1 MVVSRGV
8 ALAGAGEKHEP
19 AARAARDHI
28 RAARAGARRVSSGL
42 PSATGSEDKA
52 GALVLRVT
60 HSNSTEA
67 LALALGHR
75 LPRDAFVKSTVV
87 VPNRAMERVVE
98 LSLAQSTGL
107 VANVRFAR
115 LEEWL
120 EGLLTPQG
128 PSDAAARRPLIG
140 PRALLGRVLTV
151 LVDPSLEAFA
161 GTDDPLAP
169 VSRYLLAGDG
179 RWRSPLTDRRRLELA
194 PRLAQLFSEYA
205 YSRPDWIRAWMREG
219 GESGAAIGLVASEKA
234 VERWQSALYR
244 RVRAVGDVEATTF
257 AELVGEPATRLGAE
271 LDPSRVFVFGVSYV
285 ARVFHEALVRV
296 GRDRDVELFVL
307 NPCRE
312 FWSDVASR
320 AGGRR
325 RAAMA
330 AQLDAD
336 GEVRPLE
343 SRLLEAWGRP
353 GREHV
358 GALDEAV
365 GFDTDERFVEPQAT
379 THLGRV
385 QRSILE
391 RSGVEAGA
399 HDGSLVVVPCTSV
412 RREVE
417 TVVSLVWALVAD
429 ADRRAK
435 AEGAEP
441 LRLNEIAILVP
452 ARDRERY
459 LPHLEV
465 VLEAA
470 RESTDG
476 GPALPWSA
484 QDLKLAARSRVAEA
498 GLRLLAFLGAMPT
511 RREVLGLVAHPLVR
525 ASTELEAPSERAW
538 AALCDEV
545 GIVRGID
552 ERDLRGTYADR
563 ASGEGDV
570 LHFDQGLARLAVGCA
585 RGEEPVAHERTVGER
600 DDDTRGL
607 HRTVGSGARGSAGTS
622 GALERPAHLGGE
634 VESALA
640 FVTLVRSLL
649 ADHRAIRGAELTL
662 RAWAELLDRV
672 LVGYVRVVGAA
683 EEAELERCRAAVRG
697 LAQLDPATSSA
708 EDAGGGSDVAR
719 AQAHASEAPRFSAE
733 IALGLAT
740 RALEE
745 VPAVR
750 GEPQAMGVVLASL
763 LPMRAIPFR
772 AVFVLGLGEGQFPEE
787 SAELGLDLRR
797 SARRVGDV
805 APEERDRYAFLETLV
820 STRERLFLSYVA
832 RDEHTGDP
840 HAPSSVVTEL
850 LEAAGGALHLRPP
863 ARRHELFVEGEVR
876 DAWRRELGAAGLA
889 DPVALAALATAL
901 GGAVAEGDARAR
913 GDVERSHFRDVELAS
928 EVWARLGPDD
938 SRRSDLSLPRL
949 PRAALDADRP
959 VRLDTLRGFLRCP
972 VQGRARHWLRGLEGD
987 EALLVEEE
995 PLDARTRELER
1006 LARGALEAALD
1017 RGLGDAP
1024 REALERAVREVVGE
1038 ARSRGHVP
1046 VGVLGEDVAADVR
1059 TRAERWLGALHEARP
1074 GVQLA
1079 RSVRLGRVS
1088 ADRSRGEQHVEVR
1101 GALAL
1106 EAVPPPPGAS
1116 TSQREAAATR
1126 TVAVEGRTGALL
1138 RSAAGAPAGDLVLL
1152 LAASAVGEGERARAA
1167 RGVAVLEAYL
1177 DHAVL
1182 AASGQERLSRRVLL
1196 LAGEAAYETSLP
1208 GLAKAQAARWLRGL
1222 ADEIRAVED
1231 PCWFLPAEAVVLEA
1245 ETLRRGD
1252 PKLADKLARSVERV
1266 RTKLEGGSS
1275 RRGPLRAEDVIAR
1288 DAPEPRDLLAI
1299 VARRHAPV
1307 LSVVRAPVRSSSGE
1321 RDAAGGLL
1329 R

>member
-1 MVVSRGV
+1 M
-8 ALAGAGEKHEP
+8 
-19 AARAARDHI
+19 
-28 RAARAGARRVSSGL
+28 
-42 PSATGSEDKA
+42 
-52 GALVLRVT
+52 LRVT

-67 LALALGHR
+67 LALALGRR

-120 EGLLTPQG
+120 EGLLCPRG
-128 PSDAAARRPLIG
+128 PSTAGMRPGPIG

-151 LVDPSLEAFA
+151 LSDPSLEALA
-161 GTDDPLAP
+161 EGDDPLAP

-179 RWRSPLTDRRRLELA
+179 RWRSALTDRRRLELA
-194 PRLAQLFSEYA
+194 PRLAQLFAEYA

-219 GESGAAIGLVASEKA
+219 ADAGVAVTPEKA

-244 RVRAVGDVEATTF
+244 RVRAVGDVQASTL
-257 AELVGEPATRLGAE
+257 AEVLADASTRLPAE
-271 LDPSRVFVFGVSYV
+271 AVPSRAFVFGVSYV
-285 ARVFHEALVRV
+285 ARVFHEALARV
-296 GRDRDVELFVL
+296 GAERDVELFVL

-320 AGGRR
+320 TGGRK

-330 AQLDAD
+330 REAEP
-336 GEVRPLE
+336 GE

-365 GFDTDERFVEPQAT
+365 GFDTEERFVEPTAA

-391 RSGVEAGA
+391 RSGVEAGP
-399 HDGSLVVVPCTSV
+399 HDGSLVVLPCASV

-435 AEGAEP
+435 AEGTEP
-441 LRLNEIAILVP
+441 LRLHEIAILVP
-452 ARDRERY
+452 SRDRERY

-470 RESTDG
+470 RESSEG

-498 GLRLLAFLGAMPT
+498 GLRLFAFLGATPT

-563 ASGEGDV
+563 ASGEGEV

-585 RGEEPVAHERTVGER
+585 RGEALGAEDDEPIRPDDVEQEPRT
-600 DDDTRGL
+600 
-607 HRTVGSGARGSAGTS
+607 ARAPA
-622 GALERPAHLGGE
+622 ALERPAQLGGE
-634 VESALA
+634 SESALA

-662 RAWAELLDRV
+662 RAWADLLDRM

-697 LAQLDPATSSA
+697 LAQLDPA
-708 EDAGGGSDVAR
+708 GGTAAAVEGPGAL
-719 AQAHASEAPRFSAE
+719 FSAE

-740 RALEE
+740 RALED

-772 AVFVLGLGEGQFPEE
+772 VVFVLGLGEGQFPEE
-787 SAELGLDLRR
+787 SVELGLDLRR
-797 SARRVGDV
+797 AERRVGDV
-805 APEERDRYAFLETLV
+805 SFEERDRYAFLETLV

-850 LEAAGGALHLRPP
+850 LEAAGGALHLTPP
-863 ARRHELFVEGEVR
+863 ARRHELFIDGEAR
-876 DAWRRELGAAGLA
+876 AAWRRELAAADLA
-889 DPVALAALATAL
+889 SPVALAALATAL
-901 GGAVAEGDARAR
+901 GGAVAEGGARAR
-913 GDVERSHFRDVELAS
+913 GDTERSHFRDVELAS
-928 EVWARLGPDD
+928 EAWSRLGPDD
-938 SRRSDLSLPRL
+938 PRRIELSIPRV
-949 PRAALDADRP
+949 PRASIEADRP
-959 VRLDTLRGFLRCP
+959 VRIDTLRGFLRCP
-972 VQGRARHWLRGLEGD
+972 VQGRARHWLRDVEDD

-995 PLDARTRELER
+995 PLDTDARELAS
-1006 LARGALEAALD
+1006 LARRAFVAALD
-1017 RGLGDAP
+1017 RGLGPSPDETLA
-1024 REALERAVREVVGE
+1024 RAVREVVGE

-1046 VGVLGEDVAADVR
+1046 VGVLGEDVAAEVR
-1059 TRAERWLGALHEARP
+1059 ARASRWLAALLEARP

-1079 RSVRLGRVS
+1079 RAVRLGRVS
-1088 ADRSRGEQHVEVR
+1088 ADRARGEQHVEVR
-1101 GALAL
+1101 SALAL
-1106 EAVPPPPGAS
+1106 EAVAPPPGATAS
-1116 TSQREAAATR
+1116 HREAAATR
-1126 TVAVEGRTGALL
+1126 TIAVEGRTRAFL
-1138 RSAAGAPAGDLVLL
+1138 RSEAGAPPGDLVAI
-1152 LAASAVGEGERARAA
+1152 LAESAVGEGERARAA
-1167 RGVAVLEAYL
+1167 RGAAMLEAYV

-1182 AASGQERLSRRVLL
+1182 AASGQERLSRRVVL
-1196 LAGEAAYETSLP
+1196 LAGDGAYETSLP
-1208 GLAKAQAARWLRGL
+1208 GLAKAQAARWLRGI

-1231 PCWFLPAEAVVLEA
+1231 PSWFVPGEAIVLEA

-1275 RRGPLRAEDVIAR
+1275 RYGPLRAEDVVAR

-1299 VARRHAPV
+1299 VARRHGPV
-1307 LSVVRAPVRSSSGE
+1307 LSAVRAPVRSSRGE